1 MFGWFI
7 ATIPAVFGSHLILAR
22 WTSVAERKEAK
33 SNSRI
38 KRLEL
43 SDRNKVGHHME
54 DIFVQ
59 DENQRAILESV
70 SRFADE
76 EIRPRAAALD
86 ANTDPEKSFSWE
98 IVEKAHAVGIRTMT
112 LDEKWGGLGID
123 ALTTSMVIEELG
135 KADLGV
141 SVIFAQTLKIA
152 QIMQKAL
159 NEEQQNRV
167 LPQFAK
173 DPRGMLAIGITEPDN
188 ASNYFI
194 PHPVPFRTSGV
205 KIKGGWIVNGMKH
218 FISNG
223 NRSSF
228 YLLFVQT
235 EKGKPL
241 AEGATCFLVERDRP
255 GFTIGRVHD
264 KMGERLANNAELIFQ
279 DCFMPDENVV
289 GEVGKGFDVLSNFLP
304 YSNAYAGAS
313 ILGVAVALHRKAI
326 DWATVR
332 VQGGKPLIEH
342 DGIRAQLAEMK
353 MLIDASRSYIQR
365 ACWLAEHQDHGWD
378 PTLGVLPKAMASQA
392 AWKIATWCLEIHG
405 GHGYMKEFGVEKLM
419 RDAAAFLH
427 SDGVNRTLFLKA
439 ANMMFKK

>member
-1 MFGWFI
+1 VEHIFI
-7 ATIPAVFGSHLILAR
+7 Q
-22 WTSVAERKEAK
+22 
-33 SNSRI
+33 N
-38 KRLEL
+38 
-43 SDRNKVGHHME
+43 
-54 DIFVQ
+54 
-59 DENQRAILESV
+59 ENQRAILETV
-70 SRFADE
+70 KRFADAE
-76 EIRPRAAALD
+76 VKPRAAALD
-86 ANTDPEKSFSWE
+86 ANTDPAESFSWE
-98 IVEKAHAVGIRTMT
+98 IVEKADAMGIRTMT
-112 LDEKWGGLGID
+112 LDERWGGLGTD

-135 KADLGV
+135 TADLGV

-152 QIMQKAL
+152 QIMQQAL
-159 NEEQQNRV
+159 SEEQQKRV

-194 PHPVPFRTSGV
+194 PFPVPFRTTAT
-205 KIKGGWIVNGMKH
+205 KTDGGWIVNGMKH

-223 NRSSF
+223 NRASF

-235 EKGKPL
+235 EKGKPMN
-241 AEGATCFLVERDRP
+241 EGSTCFLVERDRP

-289 GEVGKGFDVLSNFLP
+289 GKIGKGFDVLGKFLP
-304 YSNAYAGAS
+304 YSNAYAASS

-326 DWATVR
+326 DWASVR

-353 MLIDASRSYIQR
+353 MLIDASRSYIHR
-365 ACWLAEHQDHGWD
+365 ACWLAEHQDRGWD
-378 PTLGVLPKAMASQA
+378 NTLGVLPKCMASQA

-405 GHGYMKEFGVEKLM
+405 GHGYMKEFGVEKLL

-439 ANMMFKK
+439 ANLMFKN